1 MVITSELS
9 AEDVALHRAGT
20 KCHDS
25 PLSHRIPGSSCLPT
39 WLIKHIALIL
49 DALSKLPFLWN
60 DNTFPPGKSM

>member
-9 AEDVALHRAGT
+9 AEDVALHGAGT

-25 PLSHRIPGSSCLPT
+25 PLSRRIPGCPCLPT

-49 DALSKLPFLWN
+49 DALSKLPVSL
-60 DNTFPPGKSM
+60 K